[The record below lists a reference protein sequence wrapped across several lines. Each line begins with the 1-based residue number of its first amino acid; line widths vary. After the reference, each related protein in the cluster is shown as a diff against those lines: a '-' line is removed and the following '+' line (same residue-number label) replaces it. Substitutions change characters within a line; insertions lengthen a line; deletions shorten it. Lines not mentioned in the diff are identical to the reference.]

1 MVPSPC
7 INVCVIDPGTGWC
20 RGCLRTLDEVAAWTT
35 YSDAEKQAVL
45 DRLDGRREAAGGAP
59 SDRPSAPR

>member
-20 RGCLRTLDEVAAWTT
+20 RGCLRTLDEVAGWTAF
-35 YSDAEKQAVL
+35 SDAEKQAVL
-45 DRLDGRREAAGGAP
+45 ERLRERLHATTSIP
-59 SDRPSAPR
+59 SDRPSAPE

>member
-20 RGCLRTLDEVAAWTT
+20 RGCLRTLDEVAGWTS
-35 YSDAEKQAVL
+35 YSDVEKQAVL
-45 DRLDGRREAAGGAP
+45 DRLRDRRQAAGSAAI
-59 SDRPSAPR
+59 DRPSAAD

>member
-20 RGCLRTLDEVAAWTT
+20 RGCLRTLDEVAGWTAF
-35 YSDAEKQAVL
+35 SDAEKQAVL
-45 DRLDGRREAAGGAP
+45 ERLRERRGLAP
-59 SDRPSAPR
+59 ASGTRDPDPG